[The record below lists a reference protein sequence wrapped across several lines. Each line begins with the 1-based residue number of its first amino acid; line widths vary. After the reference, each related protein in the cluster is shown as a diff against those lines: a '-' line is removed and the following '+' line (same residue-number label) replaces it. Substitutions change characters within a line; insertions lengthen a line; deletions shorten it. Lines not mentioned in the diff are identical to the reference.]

1 MKKVYKYIGYPLVA
15 LIVNS
20 IVVIVL
26 TSLLYS
32 FNWFYGIS
40 DYLFLVLLVII
51 DFILLKTIYKDN
63 GIIPKMLGIVGVIV
77 IVILSI
83 IWADKYIYGDDAFAF
98 LEVGMKIIK
107 AQVLSMLIVVAMKII
122 ETIKNSK

>member
-20 IVVIVL
+20 IVIIVL
-26 TSLLYS
+26 TSLFYS

-51 DFILLKTIYKDN
+51 DFILLKTIYKDD

-83 IWADKYIYGDDAFAF
+83 IWADKYIHGDDAFAF

-107 AQVLSMLIVVAMKII
+107 AQILSLIIVVAMKII